1 MKNFDTFGVMI
12 DCSRNAVMSVDA
24 VKRYIDILSD
34 LGYNMLML
42 YTEDTFEIEKEPY
55 FGYFRGRYTQK
66 ELKELDAYGLSKGVE
81 LIPCIQTLAHLER
94 IKMQDVYRSH
104 FDVDDILLV
113 GDERVYELI
122 DRMFETCEKCFTSRR
137 INIGMDEAH
146 MIGLGKYL
154 DIHGYQDRYQI
165 LAGHLKRVK
174 EIADKHGFTPMM
186 WSDMYFKFA
195 TGGAYRPDK
204 LDMSKPII
212 TEREKAMVPDGMGVI
227 YWDYYTMRETSYDMM
242 LKNHKL
248 LSDNVWFAGGIWT
261 WTGFLPHNEGSVKI
275 MTPAISACLK
285 NGAKNVFMTMWG
297 DDGGECDVF
306 AALPALYHI
315 SRLAEGETDEATIK
329 AGFKSKF
336 GIDYDD
342 FVKVELP
349 DKVNNSYPDD
359 NPLNCYNHVKNP
371 SKYMLFNDPF
381 YGRFDSIVRFNEKEI
396 LENYEKQLEPLVNNK
411 DYGYLFD
418 FSKKLCG
425 LLKHKYALGATT
437 RNAYSSGDK
446 AALGECV
453 NEFDRTIAALDEFY
467 EAFRTEWLHD
477 KKPAGFDVQDIRIG
491 GLRMRLVDCR
501 RRLKDYLDGKIDKI
515 EELEEKSLDC
525 DGHAFD
531 FVRRV
536 GYFNQYSVMASQSK
550 M

>member
-12 DCSRNAVMSVDA
+12 DCSRNAVMSVGA
-24 VKRYIDILSD
+24 LKRFINVLAD

-42 YTEDTFEIEKEPY
+42 YTEDTFEIDDEPY

-66 ELKELDAYGLSKGVE
+66 ELKELDAYANSKGVE

-94 IKMQDVYRSH
+94 IKMQNPYRSH

-165 LAGHLKRVK
+165 LAGHLRRVK

-204 LDMSKPII
+204 INMSEPVI

-227 YWDYYTMRETSYDMM
+227 YWDYYTMKEPLYDVMFE
-242 LKNHKL
+242 NHNL

-261 WTGFLPHNEGSVKI
+261 WTGFLPHNTGSVKI
-275 MTPAISACLK
+275 MTPAISSCLK
-285 NGAKNVFMTMWG
+285 NGVKNAFMTMWG

-306 AALPALYHI
+306 ATLPALYHI
-315 SRLAEGETDEATIK
+315 ARLAEGETDETAIK
-329 AGFKSKF
+329 AGFKAKF
-336 GIDYDD
+336 GIDYDE
-342 FVKVELP
+342 FLKVELP
-349 DKVNNSYPDD
+349 DKVNNAYPDD

-381 YGRFDSIVRFNEKEI
+381 YGRYDSIVRFNEKEI
-396 LENYEKQLEPLVNNK
+396 FEGYEKQFGTLTENK
-411 DYGYLFD
+411 DFGYLFD

-425 LLKHKYALGATT
+425 VLKYKYALGAKT
-437 RNAYSSGDK
+437 RKAYSSGDK
-446 AALGECV
+446 AALEECAK
-453 NEFDRTIAALDEFY
+453 EFGKAIDALDEFY

-491 GLRMRLVDCR
+491 GLRMRLADCQ
-501 RRLKDYLDGKIDKI
+501 RRLNDYLAGKINVI
-515 EELEEKSLDC
+515 EELEEETLDC
-525 DGHAFD
+525 DGNGKD
-531 FVRRV
+531 FIGRV